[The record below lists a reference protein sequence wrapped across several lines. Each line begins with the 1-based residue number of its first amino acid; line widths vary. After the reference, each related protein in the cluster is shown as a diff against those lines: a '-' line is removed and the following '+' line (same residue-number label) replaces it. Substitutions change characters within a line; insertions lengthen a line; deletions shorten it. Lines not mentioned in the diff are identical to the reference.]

1 LPLLLPPAR
10 IPHPPT
16 LNSFADLPALSA
28 QVDAAT
34 EIFEPVLNPK
44 GWKQLFQPI
53 DSGNMDSDEF
63 AFLMRG
69 AFASVLSR

>member
-1 LPLLLPPAR
+1 
-10 IPHPPT
+10 
-16 LNSFADLPALSA
+16 LPALSA